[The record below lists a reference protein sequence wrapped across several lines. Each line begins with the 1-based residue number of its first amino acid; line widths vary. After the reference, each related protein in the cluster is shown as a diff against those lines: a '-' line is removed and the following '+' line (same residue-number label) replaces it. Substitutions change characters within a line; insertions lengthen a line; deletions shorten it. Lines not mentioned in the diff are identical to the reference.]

1 MLSRPLPLVL
11 AALATGCGALRS
23 PSLDP
28 KVHVRGE
35 HYRVI
40 HEPVDR
46 LWPQVLRGLEAE
58 GLRVARAERAHRTIQ
73 TAGRRYTSRDEVRK
87 LGDIADLS
95 AARAA
100 GLARATEYV
109 VTYTLFLLPAGEA
122 DTSLKITSTI
132 EAIDRSEALFLG
144 PGVFDVIPRHIE
156 VPSRGVVERDFLRR
170 LAASLFTAEEM
181 LFVFGEP
188 GFD

>member
-1 MLSRPLPLVL
+1 VCRPLPLVL
-11 AALATGCGALRS
+11 AALATGCGALHS

-46 LWPQVLRGLEAE
+46 LWPQVLRGLEEE
-58 GLRVARAERAHRTIQ
+58 GLRVTRAERAQHTIQ
-73 TAGRRYTSRDEVRK
+73 TAGRRYTSRDEIRK
-87 LGDIADLS
+87 LGDVADLS
-95 AARAA
+95 AARGA
-100 GLARATEYV
+100 GLGRATEYV
-109 VTYTLFLLPAGEA
+109 VAYALFLLPAGET

-132 EAIDRSEALFLG
+132 EAIDRSETVFLG
-144 PGVFDVIPRHIE
+144 AGVFDVIPHRIE
-156 VPSRGVVERDFLRR
+156 VPSRGVVERDLLRR
-170 LAASLFTAEEM
+170 LAGSLFTAEEM
-181 LFVFGEP
+181 LFVLGEP

>member
-1 MLSRPLPLVL
+1 VCRPLPLVL

-46 LWPQVLRGLEAE
+46 LWPQVLRGLEEE
-58 GLRVARAERAHRTIQ
+58 GLRVTRAERAQHTIQ
-73 TAGRRYTSRDEVRK
+73 TAGRRYTSRDEIRK
-87 LGDIADLS
+87 LGDVADLS
-95 AARAA
+95 AARGA
-100 GLARATEYV
+100 GLGRATEYV
-109 VTYTLFLLPAGEA
+109 VAYALFLLPAGET

-132 EAIDRSEALFLG
+132 EAIDRSETVFLG
-144 PGVFDVIPRHIE
+144 AGVFDVIPHRIE
-156 VPSRGVVERDFLRR
+156 VPSRGVVERDLLRR
-170 LAASLFTAEEM
+170 LAGSLFTAEEM
-181 LFVFGEP
+181 LFVLGEP

>member
-1 MLSRPLPLVL
+1 MCRPLPLVL
-11 AALATGCGALRS
+11 AVLATACGALRS

-28 KVHVRGE
+28 KAHVRGE

-40 HEPVDR
+40 HEPADR
-46 LWPQVLRGLEAE
+46 LWPQVLGGLEAE
-58 GLRVARAERAHRTIQ
+58 GLRVARAERAHQTIQ

-95 AARAA
+95 AARGA
-100 GLARATEYV
+100 GLGRATEYI
-109 VTYTLFLLPAGEA
+109 VTYTLFLLPAGES

-132 EAIDRSEALFLG
+132 ETVDRSEVLFLG
-144 PGVFDVIPRHIE
+144 PGVLDVIPRHIE
-156 VPSRGVVERDFLRR
+156 VPSRGVVERELLRR
-170 LAASLFTAEEM
+170 LAGSLFTAEEM
-181 LFVFGEP
+181 LFVLGEP